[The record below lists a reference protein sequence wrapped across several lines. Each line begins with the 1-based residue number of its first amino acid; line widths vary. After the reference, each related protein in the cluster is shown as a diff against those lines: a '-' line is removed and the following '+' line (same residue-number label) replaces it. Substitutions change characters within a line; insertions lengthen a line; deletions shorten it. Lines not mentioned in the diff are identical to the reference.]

1 MISYCDRYN
10 KTIYDVSMTM
20 GPTPRF
26 VGPQVNEIAR
36 QMEAMVP
43 IEDLQKRRAWRDMCL
58 TKLSQLK
65 KDVKN

>member
-1 MISYCDRYN
+1 MTSYCDRYN

-26 VGPQVNEIAR
+26 VGPQVNDIAR
-36 QMEAMVP
+36 QLEEMVP
-43 IEDLQKRRAWRDMCL
+43 LDQLQSRRAWRDMCL

-65 KDVKN
+65 KETKQ